1 MTTITA
7 SLQPDDNER
16 LVEVATLYS
25 QVRRRTVTSTLR
37 YTPAY
42 LNAGAAYAI
51 EPALPL
57 TLAAQP
63 LDAVLPRSWADAAP
77 DRWGRM
83 LIERRW
89 RAGASGTGD
98 RSHDDRD
105 YLLAVSDLTRQGA
118 LRFRRAGDGE
128 GDGLANT
135 DYLATATTVPPLV
148 ELPRLLRAS
157 DAVVRDPDD
166 FAAVKALLDAGTASL
181 GGARPKASVRDGETL
196 HLAKFPHPADEWNV
210 MQWESIALKLGALCG
225 VQVPVTRL
233 MPIDGR
239 HVLVVQRFD
248 RAGPHRIGY
257 ISALTLTQGRDGELG
272 DYLTIADELAAH
284 GAHVVRDLR
293 QLWLRIAV
301 GVAMNNTD
309 DHLRNHGFLRTR
321 GGWQLAPAFDIN
333 PEPNAATRHATAL
346 GGRDD
351 AAGMA
356 DQLMAQASSFQ
367 LTPSEA
373 REALARVVEVFG
385 TWREVCRGVG
395 ALSRE
400 VELFASVIDQGV
412 GALRR
417 ASASAHG

>member
-7 SLQPDDNER
+7 ALQLAKNEPP
-16 LVEVATLYS
+16 VEVATLYS
-25 QVRRRTVTSTLR
+25 QVRRRTVTSTFA
-37 YTPAY
+37 YSAAY
-42 LNAGAAYAI
+42 LDARDAYPL

-57 TLAAQP
+57 TLGAQP
-63 LDAVLPRSWADAAP
+63 LDSVLPRSWADAAP
-77 DRWGRM
+77 DRWGRT

-89 RAGASGTGD
+89 RAGASTAGD
-98 RSHDDRD
+98 RAHDDRD

-118 LRFRRAGDGE
+118 LRFRRTGDG
-128 GDGLANT
+128 DANPT
-135 DYLATATTVPPLV
+135 FLATATTVPPLV

-157 DAVVRDPDD
+157 DAVVRDADD
-166 FAAVKALLDAGTASL
+166 FAAVKVLLDAGTASL

-196 HLAKFPHPADEWNV
+196 HLAKFPHPGDQWDV
-210 MQWESIALKLGALCG
+210 MLWESIALELAALCG
-225 VQVPVTRL
+225 VQVSVTRL

-248 RAGPHRIGY
+248 RSGTTRIRY

-284 GAHVVRDLR
+284 GAQVVHDLR

-301 GVAMNNTD
+301 GVALHNTD
-309 DHLRNHGFLRTR
+309 DHLRNHGFLRVR

-333 PEPNAATRHATAL
+333 PEPSAATRHATAL
-346 GGRDD
+346 NGRDD

-356 DQLMAQASSFQ
+356 EQLMAQASVFR

-373 REALARVVEVFG
+373 RAALAQVVEVFG
-385 TWREVCRGVG
+385 TWREVALSVG
-395 ALSRE
+395 AVSRE
-400 VELFASVIDQGV
+400 VNLFAGSIEKGV

-417 ASASAHG
+417 ASGGASV